1 MNDRASVF
9 LVADVDDDGALRPL
23 SAEMATAGRAVAEA
37 TGSDLVGI
45 VLSADGRA
53 AETLAALDGLDR
65 VLAATDEAF
74 LPWTA
79 ATWASAVRAILTE
92 REPAAVLFPGSIS
105 GRDYAPRVAVR
116 FNAPMVA
123 DVSAVVPT
131 DDRCEFAVRRPV
143 YGGRVETTI
152 TFASGMPPFLTVRP
166 GAFQRAAAA
175 ESPVPVEIISIMPDA
190 LDTRVQVLEVTEHRP
205 SGPSLTEA
213 RRIVSGGRGLQGA
226 DAFAMLH
233 ELADL
238 IGAAVGASGAVVG
251 QGWQSHDIQVGSTGH
266 SVSPE
271 LYLAVGISGAPQ
283 HLVGMQGSEYVVA
296 INRDPAAPIFDIA
309 SFGIVGDLF
318 EVVPALIAEFEAGD
332 AAGKGI

>member
-1 MNDRASVF
+1 MNERDRGSGPVF
-9 LVADVDDDGALRPL
+9 LVADVADDGTLRPL
-23 SAEMATAGRAVAEA
+23 SAEMVTAGRAVADA
-37 TGSDLVGI
+37 TGSELVGI

-53 AETLAALDGLDR
+53 AEALAALVGIDR
-65 VLAATDEAF
+65 VLAATDDAF

-79 ATWASAVRAILTE
+79 VTWASAVTAILAD
-92 REPAAVLFPGSIS
+92 RAPAAVLFPGSIS
-105 GRDYAPRVAVR
+105 GRDYASRVAAR
-116 FNAPMVA
+116 LGAPMAA
-123 DVSAVVPT
+123 DVSAVVP
-131 DDRCEFAVRRPV
+131 DGGGFAVKRPV
-143 YGGRVETTI
+143 YGGRVETTV
-152 TFASGMPPFLTVRP
+152 TFAPDATPVMTVRP
-166 GAFQRAAAA
+166 GAFAKAAPYTTPA
-175 ESPVPVEIISIMPDA
+175 PVESVTVEPVA
-190 LDTRVQVLEVTEHRP
+190 LDRRVRVLEVTEHRP

-213 RRIVSGGRGLQGA
+213 KRIVSGGRGLQGP

-309 SFGIVGDLF
+309 AFGVVGDLF
-318 EVVPALIAEFEAGD
+318 EVVPALIAEFASGDGAGS
-332 AAGKGI
+332 

>member
-1 MNDRASVF
+1 MSEQPRSAVY
-9 LVADVDDDGALRPL
+9 LVADVADDGALRPL
-23 SAEMATAGRAVAEA
+23 SAEMVTAGRAVADA

-45 VLSADGRA
+45 VLSTDGRA
-53 AETLAALDGLDR
+53 AASLAALVGVDR
-65 VLAATDEAF
+65 VLAATDDAF

-79 ATWASAVRAILTE
+79 LTWACAVGAILGD
-92 REPAAVLFPGSIS
+92 RLARAVIFPGSIS
-105 GRDYAPRVAVR
+105 GRDYAPRVAAR
-116 FNAPMVA
+116 FDAPMA
-123 DVSAVVPT
+123 SDVSAIVP
-131 DDRCEFAVRRPV
+131 DGDGFAVRRPV
-143 YGGRVETTI
+143 YGGRVETTV
-152 TFASGMPPFLTVRP
+152 TFAAGTTPFMTVRP
-166 GAFQRAAAA
+166 GAFAKA
-175 ESPVPVEIISIMPDA
+175 EAVGASAPIEAVAVDA
-190 LDTRVQVLEVTEHRP
+190 GMLDTRVRVLEVTEHKA

-213 RRIVSGGRGLQGA
+213 KRIVSGGRGLQGP

-309 SFGIVGDLF
+309 AFGVVGDLF
-318 EVVPALIAEFEAGD
+318 EVVPALIAEFASGD
-332 AAGKGI
+332 DSGN